1 MSEHYTIISADC
13 HAGGSHEMYR
23 EYLDPAYLEDFD
35 AWRAKYRNP
44 FRDLQDGGRVRNWD
58 DERRIGDLEQD
69 GIVAEVVFPN
79 TVPPFFPSFV
89 LFARPPKPDEYEHR
103 LAGIRAHNRWL
114 ADWCAH
120 HPERRA
126 GIGQIFLND
135 IDDAITDARW
145 IKEHGLRGGV
155 LISAIPPDV
164 DYVKPLYDPE
174 YDRLWAELQDL
185 ELPVNAHGG
194 TGAPDYGKY
203 PASALLFINE
213 VSFYSQRPFVQF
225 LVSGV
230 FERFPRLTFVMT
242 EQGCAWI
249 PPMLRRLDATLAQ
262 IRRTGRTGE
271 LRYSE
276 EHVLPKSATE
286 YFTQNCFVGVSQPGP
301 DDAAARDAIG
311 LDRFLWGSDYPH
323 DEGTFPYTREHLRQ
337 LFHATPPAELRQ
349 MLGENAARV
358 YGFDLEALAP
368 LAERAGP
375 SIEDLARPLDRLP
388 DRPNEALLKAAGL
401 PGR

>member
-1 MSEHYTIISADC
+1 MTATKATDRYTIITADSHC
-13 HAGGSHEMYR
+13 GGSHAQYR
-23 EYLDPAYLEDFD
+23 EYLESKYHDDFD
-35 AWRAKYRNP
+35 AWRGKYKNP
-44 FRDLQDGGRVRNWD
+44 FKDLRDNRRARNWD
-58 DERRIGDLEQD
+58 SDVRWEQQESD
-69 GIVAEVVFPN
+69 GVVAEVLFPN

-114 ADWCAH
+114 ADWCAR
-120 HPERRA
+120 HPTRRA

-135 IDDAITDARW
+135 IDDAIADARW

-155 LISAIPPDV
+155 LISAVPPDV

-203 PASALLFINE
+203 PVSALLFINE

-225 LVSGV
+225 LLSGV

-249 PPMLRRLDATLAQ
+249 PPMLRRLDATL
-262 IRRTGRTGE
+262 
-271 LRYSE
+271 
-276 EHVLPKSATE
+276 
-286 YFTQNCFVGVSQPGP
+286 
-301 DDAAARDAIG
+301 
-311 LDRFLWGSDYPH
+311 
-323 DEGTFPYTREHLRQ
+323 
-337 LFHATPPAELRQ
+337 
-349 MLGENAARV
+349 
-358 YGFDLEALAP
+358 
-368 LAERAGP
+368 
-375 SIEDLARPLDRLP
+375 
-388 DRPNEALLKAAGL
+388 
-401 PGR
+401 